1 VNGKIPMMKFSG
13 EPKKSQNA
21 APGLLSA
28 ARSRKDLLKA
38 SKLILELPRDEVAMA
53 SCMADAKC
61 SHDTTVESAF
71 PNCAEP
77 KVDIKKNMMYGETTM
92 NWFTSTHTS
101 LLKASQTERGSSL
114 RVELAVKCCC
124 TS

>member
-61 SHDTTVESAF
+61 SHDTTVEAHSQ
-71 PNCAEP
+71 NVRSR
-77 KVDIKKNMMYGETTM
+77 KLTSKKT
-92 NWFTSTHTS
+92 
-101 LLKASQTERGSSL
+101 
-114 RVELAVKCCC
+114 
-124 TS
+124 